1 MKTVLITAYAI
12 NPYKGSEDGTGWN
25 IAKGISKEYKTIVIT
40 RKNNQE
46 HIDNYLKEFPDPI
59 HSNMEFY
66 YYDLPNWAMFWKKK
80 IGERGYVLYFYLW
93 QFFITFFISKNKLSF
108 DLAHNLNFHS
118 DSHPTFLWVFGK
130 PTIWGPIGHHPK
142 VPKEFL
148 LPIYG
153 RKSFYKDRLYYSVK
167 WMMRNLDP
175 FYRLSV
181 YKATKIIGINSSVQ
195 KVMRAPKDKVEIIPA
210 VASNPVKPNEKKK
223 GGFTILSVGRFV
235 EMKGFDIAIK
245 SFAKFVLSVPQ
256 EQRESVKLKLLG
268 KGEYSDFLKKLAKEL
283 KVEKYVEFVSWVE
296 KTEMHDIYSQ
306 SDIYL
311 FPSHEGAGMV
321 VPEAMSYGLPVI
333 TFDNVGPGELQKD
346 AGIKVPYSTYDKA
359 VEDFANALKTLFDSP
374 GQRLRLSINSSLT
387 FKESYTWNK
396 KIEAIL
402 KIYDDCLPDE
412 MVASITNPIPHKI

>member
-25 IAKGISKEYKTIVIT
+25 IAKGISKEYKTLVIT
-40 RKNNQE
+40 RKNNRE
-46 HIDNYLKEFPDPI
+46 HIERYLKEYPDPV
-59 HSNMEFY
+59 HSNMSFY
-66 YYDLPNWAMFWKKK
+66 YFDLPNWAMFWKKK

-93 QFFITFFISKNKLSF
+93 QLFITFFISKNKLKF

-142 VPKEFL
+142 VPKEFI

-153 RKSFYKDRLYYSVK
+153 RKSYYKDRLYYSVK

-181 YKATKIIGINSSVQ
+181 YKSAKIIGINSSVQ
-195 KVMRAPKDKVEIIPA
+195 KVMRAPEHKVEIIPA
-210 VASNPVKPNEKKK
+210 VASEPVKPNEKKK
-223 GGFTILSVGRFV
+223 GNYTVLSVGRFV

-245 SFAKFVLSVPQ
+245 SFAKFVNSVP
-256 EQRESVKLKLLG
+256 EADRSKVKLKLLG
-268 KGEYSDFLKKLAKEL
+268 KGNYTGFLKQMAKDL
-283 KVEKYVEFVSWVE
+283 GVEQNVDFVSWVE
-296 KTEMHDIYSQ
+296 KSEMHEIYSQ
-306 SDIYL
+306 SDVYL

-321 VPEAMSYGLPVI
+321 VPEAMSYGLPVV

-346 AGIKVPYSTYDKA
+346 AGIKIPYASYSKA
-359 VEDFANALKTLFDSP
+359 VDDFADALTMLYESP
-374 GQRLRLSINSSLT
+374 GQRLRLSINSSFT

-402 KIYDDCLPDE
+402 KIYDECLPNQ
-412 MVASITNPIPHKI
+412 MIASISNPIAQ